1 MSDLKISGIFA
12 AAVFALAVPNLAGAE
27 SLREASDFGDDADGA
42 EIYVQLDEDVAD
54 DVSDEGSEGDAND
67 EGSSEVSDEK
77 TDVAE
82 DDDAGGA
89 DETEVA
95 EVEDAWVTT
104 TGDGEGPIFMEFASG
119 NGPVQRDVKPV
130 PIAPAAE
137 ISTPVLVAADGFDAT
152 LGINVHDK
160 VAVAAKCAV
169 LIESGET
176 YQAFYKLYCD

>member
-1 MSDLKISGIFA
+1 MSDLKISGVFA
-12 AAVFALAVPNLAGAE
+12 AAVFALAFPSFAGAE
-27 SLREASDFGDDADGA
+27 SLRDASDFGDDADGA
-42 EIYVQLDEDVAD
+42 EIYVQLDEDVAE
-54 DVSDEGSEGDAND
+54 DVSDEGSEDDATD
-67 EGSSEVSDEK
+67 EGSTEVSDET

-104 TGDGEGPIFMEFASG
+104 TGDGEGPIYMEFASG

-137 ISTPVLVAADGFDAT
+137 IPTPILVAADGFDAT